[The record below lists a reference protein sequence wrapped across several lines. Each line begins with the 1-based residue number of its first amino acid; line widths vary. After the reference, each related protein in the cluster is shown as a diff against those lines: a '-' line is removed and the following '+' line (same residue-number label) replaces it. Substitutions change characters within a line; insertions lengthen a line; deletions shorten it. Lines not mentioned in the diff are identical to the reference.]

1 MFNINSLERAGLRQD
16 ELCPRNNMMKNI
28 NNTLIPDRSQPGIRM
43 TVPSVRHR
51 DVGDKYANGVLKIQQ
66 IRGRENTSVRN
77 GNV

>member
-1 MFNINSLERAGLRQD
+1 MVNINSLERAGLRQA
-16 ELCPRNNMMKNI
+16 ELCHRNNMMKNI

-51 DVGDKYANGVLKIQQ
+51 YVGDKYANGVLKIKK
-66 IRGRENTSVRN
+66 IRGRENTTVRT